1 MVFKRNTISLQR
13 NLNNTVMKKLLST
26 MFLIVLSCFYAFSA
40 EVTEDF
46 EKYNID
52 KTFNMNNTGGG
63 TATVKSNPYG
73 GGNVLYV
80 KNYNWNTVPA
90 FHFTLPE
97 GKTLGDCTSVSFSI
111 YIPSDNI
118 DTPTDKPNYKQRH
131 VYLNGTLVYKDK
143 EADGKDAYPMLGEMN
158 SWAGQTISISQLNL
172 DDEQKQLNEFTI
184 AMGINDQNI
193 HYYMDNVTVRYT
205 FNTAE
210 PELPAQGAFYT
221 GEYRNLFR
229 EAGYSQ
235 EQVDQRLK
243 DLWHTYFEGNLD
255 NERLYYE
262 VGDDMAYILDTGNDD
277 VRSEGMSYGMMLCVQ
292 LNKQEEFNKLWKWAK
307 TNMQHKSGDPR
318 EGCFAW
324 QLNRNGGIMDP
335 NTASDGEEY
344 FIMALMFASNRWGN
358 DGIYN
363 YEAEADYIIKNCFN
377 KPMEEHPYS
386 GITNLFDMTEKQITF
401 VPYADAAKYTDPS
414 YHLPAFYELWAM
426 WAKEHNEDFRA
437 FAAKSRKMFP
447 EFAHETTGLM
457 PDYANYDG
465 SPHEHHEHKDFRY
478 DAWRCIMNMAVD
490 FSWFRPEGVDY
501 TALVNRQHNFL
512 ATVNGGV
519 PNYYSVYTLDG
530 QQIYGKQDHSPGLV
544 ACNATGALASNQK
557 VAWEFIDDFMA
568 TAIPKGKFRYYDGL
582 LYYLN
587 FLHVSGN
594 FKIWKPK
601 TGTGIT
607 DVSATPRIRIDGGVI
622 RLGDNAG
629 GRYRI
634 VSLGGG
640 TVVMSG
646 DVPSSATIDIA
657 ALPRGIYAISI
668 EGETLKFIK

>member
-1 MVFKRNTISLQR
+1 MQR
-13 NLNNTVMKKLLST
+13 NLNNTAMKQLLST
-26 MFLIVLSCFYAFSA
+26 MFFIVLSCFYAFSA

-46 EKYNID
+46 EKYEIG
-52 KTFNMNNTGGG
+52 KTFEMNNPGSG
-63 TATVKSNPYG
+63 TATVEANPSG
-73 GGNVLYV
+73 GGKVLSLR
-80 KNYNWNTVPA
+80 NSDWNTVPV

-111 YIPSDNI
+111 YIPSNNSDGNA
-118 DTPTDKPNYKQRH
+118 NFKQRH
-131 VYLNGTLVYKDK
+131 VYLNGRLVYKDVDDK
-143 EADGKDAYPMLGEMN
+143 GEDAYPKLGEKD
-158 SWAGQTISISQLNL
+158 SWAGQTISILQFDLTDEERQL
-172 DDEQKQLNEFTI
+172 KKFTI
-184 AMGINDQNI
+184 AMGINDQKI

-210 PELPAQGAFYT
+210 PVLPTQGAFYT
-221 GEYRNLFR
+221 DQYRNLFS
-229 EAGYSQ
+229 EAGYT
-235 EQVDQRLK
+235 EAQVKQRLD
-243 DLWHTYFEGNLD
+243 DLWHTYFESNDD

-262 VGDDMAYILDTGNDD
+262 VGDDMAYIPDTGNND

-292 LNKQEEFNKLWKWAK
+292 LDKKKEFNKLWKWAK

-324 QLNRNGGIMDP
+324 QLNRDGSIKDH

-358 DGIYN
+358 GDGIYN

-401 VPYADAAKYTDPS
+401 VPYAQSALHTDPS

-426 WAKEHNEDFRA
+426 WAKEHNDDFRA
-437 FAAKSRKMFP
+437 FAAKSREMFP
-447 EFAHETTGLM
+447 KFAHGTTGLM

-465 SPHEHHEHKDFRY
+465 SPRQGDHQDFLY

-512 ATVNGGV
+512 ASKGGV
-519 PNYYSVYTLDG
+519 PNYPSIYTLDG
-530 QQIYGKQDHSPGLV
+530 QPKNGNTDHSPGLV

-568 TAIPKGKFRYYDGL
+568 TAIPTGKFRYYDGL

-622 RLGDNAG
+622 RLGGNAG

>member
-1 MVFKRNTISLQR
+1 
-13 NLNNTVMKKLLST
+13 MKQLLST
-26 MFLIVLSCFYAFSA
+26 MFFIVLSCFYAFSA
-40 EVTEDF
+40 EVTEGF
-46 EKYNID
+46 EAYKIG
-52 KTFNMNNTGGG
+52 KTFDMNNPGSG
-63 TATVKSNPYG
+63 TATVANNPSG
-73 GGNVLYV
+73 SGNVLYV
-80 KNYNWNTVPA
+80 KNSDWNTVPV

-111 YIPSDNI
+111 YIPSNNSDGNA
-118 DTPTDKPNYKQRH
+118 NWKQRH
-131 VYLNGTLVYKDK
+131 VYLNGELVYKDV
-143 EADGKDAYPMLGEMN
+143 EADGITDAYPNLGEKD

-172 DDEQKQLNEFTI
+172 DEKQKQLTEFYI
-184 AMGINDQNI
+184 AMGINDQKI
-193 HYYMDNVTVRYT
+193 HYYMDNVTVKYP
-205 FNTAE
+205 FNTAPPVFPTE
-210 PELPAQGAFYT
+210 GAFYT
-221 GEYRNLFR
+221 DYYPNLFH
-229 EAGYSQ
+229 EAGYT
-235 EQVDQRLK
+235 EAQVNQRLD
-243 DLWHTYFEGNLD
+243 DLWHTYFEGDMD
-255 NERLYYE
+255 NERLFYE
-262 VGDDMAYILDTGNDD
+262 VGDDMAYIPDVNNND

-292 LNKQEEFNKLWKWAK
+292 LNKQKEFNKLWKWAK
-307 TNMQHKSGDPR
+307 MNMQHKSGAR
-318 EGCFAW
+318 EGYFAW
-324 QLNRNGGIMDP
+324 RLNREGGIMDD

-358 DGIYN
+358 GEGIYN

-377 KPMEEHPYS
+377 KPMEEYPYS

-401 VPYADAAKYTDPS
+401 VPYAQSALHTDPS

-426 WAKEHNEDFRA
+426 WAKEHKEDFRA
-437 FAAKSRKMFP
+437 FAAKSREMFP
-447 EFAHETTGLM
+447 KFAHGTTGLM
-457 PDYANYDG
+457 PDYAEYDG
-465 SPHEHHEHKDFRY
+465 RPRADNGHQDFRF

-490 FSWFRPEGVDY
+490 FSWFQPKGVEY
-501 TALVNRQHNFL
+501 TALVNRQHNFF
-512 ATVNGGV
+512 ASKGGV
-519 PNYYSVYTLDG
+519 PNYHNVYTLDG
-530 QQIYGKQDHSPGLV
+530 QPIGSNTEHSPGLV

-568 TAIPKGKFRYYDGL
+568 TAIPTGKFRYYDGL

-622 RLGDNAG
+622 RLGGNAG

>member
-1 MVFKRNTISLQR
+1 MQR

-26 MFLIVLSCFYAFSA
+26 MFLIVSSCFYAFSA

-46 EKYNID
+46 ETYNID
-52 KTFNMNNTGGG
+52 DETFKMNNTGGG
-63 TATVKSNPYG
+63 TATVAKNPSG
-73 GGNVLYV
+73 SGKVLFLQ
-80 KNYNWNTVPA
+80 NSDWNTVPA

-97 GKTLGDCTSVSFSI
+97 GKTLGECTSVSFSI
-111 YIPSDNI
+111 YIPSTNSGAYV
-118 DTPTDKPNYKQRH
+118 NCKQRH
-131 VYLNGTLVYKDK
+131 VYLNGRLVYKDVNDK
-143 EADGKDAYPMLGEMN
+143 GEDVYPNLGELN

-172 DDEQKQLNEFTI
+172 TDDERQLKTFTI
-184 AMGINDQNI
+184 AMGINDQKI
-193 HYYMDNVTVRYT
+193 HYYMDNVTVKYP

-210 PELPAQGAFYT
+210 PVLPTEGAFYT
-221 GEYRNLFR
+221 DKYRNLFLD
-229 EAGYSQ
+229 AGYT
-235 EQVDQRLK
+235 EAQVDQRLV
-243 DLWHTYFEGNLD
+243 DLWHTYFEGDEN

-292 LNKQEEFNKLWKWAK
+292 LNKQTEFNKLWKWAK
-307 TNMQHKSGDPR
+307 IKMQHKSGDPR
-318 EGCFAW
+318 EGYFAW
-324 QLNRNGGIMDP
+324 QLNRDGSIRDH

-358 DGIYN
+358 GDGIYN

-401 VPYADAAKYTDPS
+401 VPYASAALFTDPS

-426 WAKEHNEDFRA
+426 WAKEHKQDFRD

-447 EFAHETTGLM
+447 EFAHKTTGLM
-457 PDYANYDG
+457 PDYAEYDG
-465 SPHEHHEHKDFRY
+465 RPRNENGHQDFRY

-490 FSWFRPEGVDY
+490 FSWFRPEGVKY
-501 TALVNRQHNFL
+501 TDLVNRQHNFF
-512 ATVNGGV
+512 ATVEGGV
-519 PNYYSVYTLDG
+519 PNYHSVYTLDG
-530 QQIYGKQDHSPGLV
+530 KPKDGNTDHSPGLV
-544 ACNATGALASNQK
+544 ACNATGALASNQM

-568 TAIPKGKFRYYDGL
+568 TAIPTGKFRYYDGL

-594 FKIWKPK
+594 FKIWKPQ

-622 RLGDNAG
+622 RLDGNVG

-634 VSLGGG
+634 VNLGGG

>member
-1 MVFKRNTISLQR
+1 
-13 NLNNTVMKKLLST
+13 

-46 EKYNID
+46 EAYKIG
-52 KTFNMNNTGGG
+52 KTFEMNNPGSG
-63 TATVKSNPYG
+63 TASVEANPSG
-73 GGNVLYV
+73 SGKVLFLQ
-80 KNYNWNTVPA
+80 NSNWNTVPK
-90 FHFTLPE
+90 FHFKLPK
-97 GKTLGDCTSVSFSI
+97 GKTLGDCTSISFSI
-111 YIPSDNI
+111 YIPSGNSGDYV
-118 DTPTDKPNYKQRH
+118 NYKQRH
-131 VYLNGTLVYKDK
+131 VYLGERLVYKDVK
-143 EADGKDAYPMLGEMN
+143 ADGTTDDFPKLGEMN
-158 SWAGQTISISQLNL
+158 SWAGQTISILQFDLTEKERQLT
-172 DDEQKQLNEFTI
+172 EFTI

-221 GEYRNLFR
+221 GKYRNLFH
-229 EAGYSQ
+229 EAGYT
-235 EQVDQRLK
+235 EAQVNQRLA
-243 DLWHTYFEGNLD
+243 DLWQTYFEGNEN

-262 VGDDMAYILDTGNDD
+262 YGDDMAYILDTGNDD

-292 LNKQEEFNKLWKWAK
+292 LDKQKEFNKLWKWAK
-307 TNMQHKSGDPR
+307 IKMQHKSGDPR
-318 EGCFAW
+318 EGYFAW
-324 QLNRNGGIMDP
+324 QLNRDGSIRDH

-358 DGIYN
+358 GEGIYN

-414 YHLPAFYELWAM
+414 YHLPAFYELWAR
-426 WAKEHNEDFRA
+426 WAKEHNDDFRA
-437 FAAKSRKMFP
+437 FAAESRKMFP
-447 EFAHETTGLM
+447 EFAHEKTGLM

-568 TAIPKGKFRYYDGL
+568 TAIPKGEFRYYDGL

-587 FLHVSGN
+587 FLHVSGK
-594 FKIWKPK
+594 FQIWKPK
-601 TGTGIT
+601 NGTGIT

-622 RLGDNAG
+622 RLGGNAG

>member
-1 MVFKRNTISLQR
+1 
-13 NLNNTVMKKLLST
+13 

-46 EKYNID
+46 EAYNIG
-52 KTFNMNNTGGG
+52 KTFEMNNAEGG
-63 TATVKSNPYG
+63 TAEVAANPSG
-73 GGNVLYV
+73 GGKVLFLQ
-80 KNYNWNTVPA
+80 NSAWNTVPA
-90 FHFTLPE
+90 FHFKLPE

-111 YIPSDNI
+111 YIPSTNSDYYA
-118 DTPTDKPNYKQRH
+118 NYKERH
-131 VYLNGTLVYKDK
+131 VYLNGRLVYEDVKDDVA
-143 EADGKDAYPMLGEMN
+143 ADHPKLGEKD
-158 SWAGQTISISQLNL
+158 SWAVQTISISQFDLT
-172 DDEQKQLNEFTI
+172 EAERQLTEFTI
-184 AMGINDQNI
+184 AMGINDQQI
-193 HYYMDNVTVRYT
+193 HYYMDNVTVRYP

-221 GEYRNLFR
+221 GKYRNLFL
-229 EAGYSQ
+229 EAGYTQ
-235 EQVDQRLK
+235 AQVDQRLA
-243 DLWHTYFEGNLD
+243 DLWHTYFEGDKD

-262 VGDDMAYILDTGNDD
+262 VGDDMAYILDVEYND

-307 TNMQHKSGDPR
+307 TYMQRKPGDER
-318 EGCFAW
+318 EGYFSW
-324 QLNRNGGIMDP
+324 QLNPDGTLKDVTGNP
-335 NTASDGEEY
+335 ASDGEEY

-358 DGIYN
+358 GDEIYN

-377 KPMEEHPYS
+377 KPMEEYPYS

-401 VPYADAAKYTDPS
+401 VPYADAALHTDPS

-426 WAKEHNEDFRA
+426 WAKEHNQDFRD
-437 FAAKSRKMFP
+437 FAAKSREMFP
-447 EFAHETTGLM
+447 RFANEKTGLM
-457 PDYANYDG
+457 PDYAYYDG
-465 SPHEHHEHKDFRY
+465 WPHEHYEHKDFRY

-530 QQIYGKQDHSPGLV
+530 QQIYGKTDHSPGLV
-544 ACNATGALASNQK
+544 ACNATGALASNQM

-568 TAIPKGKFRYYDGL
+568 TAIPTGKYRYYDGL

-594 FKIWKPK
+594 FRIWKPQ

-622 RLGDNAG
+622 RLGGNAG

-634 VSLGGG
+634 VNLGGG

>member
-1 MVFKRNTISLQR
+1 
-13 NLNNTVMKKLLST
+13 MKQLLST

-46 EKYNID
+46 EAYKIG
-52 KTFNMNNTGGG
+52 KTFEMNNPGSG
-63 TATVKSNPYG
+63 TATVEANPSG
-73 GGNVLYV
+73 GGKVLFLQ
-80 KNYNWNTVPA
+80 NSDWNTVPA
-90 FHFTLPE
+90 FHFKLPE
-97 GKTLGDCTSVSFSI
+97 GKKLGDCTSVSFSI
-111 YIPSDNI
+111 YIPSNNSDGDANW
-118 DTPTDKPNYKQRH
+118 KQRH
-131 VYLNGTLVYKDK
+131 VYLNGRLVYKDVK
-143 EADGKDAYPMLGEMN
+143 ADGTDYYPNLGEKD
-158 SWAGQTISISQLNL
+158 SWAGQTISISQFDLTKE
-172 DDEQKQLNEFTI
+172 EQQLTEFTI
-184 AMGINDQNI
+184 AMGINDQKI
-193 HYYMDNVTVRYT
+193 RYYMDNVTVRYP

-210 PELPAQGAFYT
+210 PELPARGAFYT
-221 GEYRNLFR
+221 GKYRNLFH
-229 EAGYSQ
+229 EAGYT
-235 EQVDQRLK
+235 EAQVNQRLE
-243 DLWHTYFEGNLD
+243 DLWDTYFEGDLD

-262 VGDDMAYILDTGNDD
+262 VGNDMAYILDVNNSD

-292 LNKQEEFNKLWKWAK
+292 LDKQEQFNKLWKWAK
-307 TNMQHKSGDPR
+307 TYMQHKSGER
-318 EGCFAW
+318 EGYFAW
-324 QLNRNGGIMDP
+324 QLNRDGTIKDAWGNP
-335 NTASDGEEY
+335 ASDGEEY

-358 DGIYN
+358 EGIYN
-363 YEAEADYIIKNCFN
+363 YEAEANYIIKNCFN
-377 KPMEEHPYS
+377 KPMEEYPS
-386 GITNLFDMTEKQITF
+386 SSCTNLFDMTEKQITF
-401 VPYADAAKYTDPS
+401 VPFASAAKFTDPS

-426 WAKEHNEDFRA
+426 WAKEHNDDFRA
-437 FAAKSRKMFP
+437 FAAKSREMFP
-447 EFAHETTGLM
+447 KFAHGTTGLM

-465 SPHEHHEHKDFRY
+465 TPHKGDGDHSDFLY

-501 TALVNRQHNFL
+501 TDLVNRQHNFF
-512 ATVNGGV
+512 ATVEEGGV
-519 PNYYSVYTLDG
+519 PNYHSVYTLDG
-530 QQIYGKQDHSPGLV
+530 QPKNGNTDHSPGLV

-568 TAIPKGKFRYYDGL
+568 TAIPTGRYRYYDGL

-594 FKIWKPK
+594 FKIWKPN

-622 RLGDNAG
+622 RLGGNAG

>member
-1 MVFKRNTISLQR
+1 
-13 NLNNTVMKKLLST
+13 MKQLLST
-26 MFLIVLSCFYAFSA
+26 MFFIVLSCFYAFSA
-40 EVTEDF
+40 EVTEGF
-46 EKYNID
+46 EKYEIG
-52 KTFNMNNTGGG
+52 KTFEMNNAGGG
-63 TATVKSNPYG
+63 TATVEVNPSG
-73 GGNVLYV
+73 SGKVLFL
-80 KNYNWNTVPA
+80 KNSEWNTVPE

-97 GKTLGDCTSVSFSI
+97 GKKLGDCTSVSFSI
-111 YIPSDNI
+111 YIPSDNS
-118 DTPTDKPNYKQRH
+118 DRDANWKQKH
-131 VYLNGTLVYKDK
+131 VYLNGRLVYKDVK
-143 EADGKDAYPMLGEMN
+143 ADGTDDFPKLGEKD
-158 SWAGQTISISQLNL
+158 SWAGQTISISQFDLT
-172 DDEQKQLNEFTI
+172 DEERQLTEFDI
-184 AMGINDQNI
+184 AMGINDLTL
-193 HYYMDNVTVRYT
+193 HYYMDNVTVRYP

-210 PELPAQGAFYT
+210 PELPARGAFYT
-221 GEYRNLFR
+221 GKYRNLFL
-229 EAGYSQ
+229 EAGYT
-235 EQVDQRLK
+235 EAQVNQRLE
-243 DLWHTYFEGNLD
+243 DLWHTYFEGDLD

-262 VGDDMAYILDTGNDD
+262 VRDDMAYILDVQYND

-307 TNMQHKSGDPR
+307 TYMQHKPGDER
-318 EGCFAW
+318 EGYFAW
-324 QLNRNGGIMDP
+324 KLNSNGSIIDG

-358 DGIYN
+358 GEGIYN
-363 YEAEADYIIKNCFN
+363 YKEEADYIIKNCFN
-377 KPMEEHPYS
+377 KPMKEVNPGSSY
-386 GITNLFDMTEKQITF
+386 TNLFDMTAKQITF
-401 VPYADAAKYTDPS
+401 VPYASAAAFTDPS

-426 WAKEHNEDFRA
+426 WAKEHNQDFRD
-437 FAAKSRKMFP
+437 FAAKSREMFP
-447 EFAHETTGLM
+447 KFAHGTTGLM

-465 SPHEHHEHKDFRY
+465 SPHTGDGDHSGFLY

-512 ATVNGGV
+512 ATVNKGV
-519 PNYYSVYTLDG
+519 PNYYSVYELDG
-530 QQIYGKQDHSPGLV
+530 REKNGNKDHSPGLV
-544 ACNATGALASNQK
+544 ACNATGALASNQM

-568 TAIPKGKFRYYDGL
+568 TAIPTGKFRYYDGL

-622 RLGDNAG
+622 RLGGNAG

>member
-1 MVFKRNTISLQR
+1 
-13 NLNNTVMKKLLST
+13 

-46 EKYNID
+46 EAYNIG
-52 KTFNMNNTGGG
+52 KTFEMNNAGGG
-63 TATVKSNPYG
+63 TATVAANPSG
-73 GGNVLYV
+73 GGKVLFLQ
-80 KNYNWNTVPA
+80 NSNWNTVPE

-111 YIPSDNI
+111 YIPSDNS
-118 DTPTDKPNYKQRH
+118 DYYANCKQKH
-131 VYLNGTLVYKDK
+131 VYLNGRRVYKDVDDK
-143 EADGKDAYPMLGEMN
+143 GEDAYPTLGEKN
-158 SWAGQTISISQLNL
+158 SWAGQTISISQFDLT
-172 DDEQKQLNEFTI
+172 DEERQLTEFTI
-184 AMGINDQNI
+184 AMGINDQKI
-193 HYYMDNVTVRYT
+193 HYYMDNVTVRYP
-205 FNTAE
+205 FNTA
-210 PELPAQGAFYT
+210 PPVLPTQGAFYT
-221 GEYRNLFR
+221 DQYRNLFLD
-229 EAGYSQ
+229 AGYTK
-235 EQVDQRLK
+235 EQVDQRLA
-243 DLWHTYFEGNLD
+243 DLWHTYFEGD
-255 NERLYYE
+255 KSNERLFYE
-262 VGDDMAYILDTGNDD
+262 VGDDMAYIPDVEHND

-292 LNKQEEFNKLWKWAK
+292 LNKQKEFNKLWKWAK
-307 TNMQHKSGDPR
+307 TYMQHKPGDER
-318 EGCFAW
+318 EGYFAW
-324 QLNRNGGIMDP
+324 QLNRDGSIKDH

-344 FIMALMFASNRWGN
+344 FIMALMFASNRWG
-358 DGIYN
+358 DGEGIYN
-363 YEAEADYIIKNCFN
+363 YKAEADYIIKNCFN
-377 KPMEEHPYS
+377 KPMKANSPY
-386 GITNLFDMTEKQITF
+386 TNLFNMTEKQITF
-401 VPYADAAKYTDPS
+401 VPFADAAKFTDPS

-426 WAKEHNEDFRA
+426 WGAKEHKQDFLD
-437 FAAKSRKMFP
+437 FAAKSREMFP
-447 EFAHETTGLM
+447 RFANEKTGFM

-465 SPHEHHEHKDFRY
+465 SPYTGHGDHSGFLY

-512 ATVNGGV
+512 ATVNKGV
-519 PNYYSVYTLDG
+519 PNYYSVYELDG
-530 QQIYGKQDHSPGLV
+530 REKNGNKDHSPGLV
-544 ACNATGALASNQK
+544 ACNATGALASNQM

-568 TAIPKGKFRYYDGL
+568 TAIPTGRYRYYDGL

-622 RLGDNAG
+622 RLGGNAG

>member
-1 MVFKRNTISLQR
+1 
-13 NLNNTVMKKLLST
+13 
-26 MFLIVLSCFYAFSA
+26 MFFIVLSCFYAFSA

-46 EKYNID
+46 EKYEIG
-52 KTFNMNNTGGG
+52 KTFEMNNPGSG
-63 TATVKSNPYG
+63 TATVEANPSG
-73 GGNVLYV
+73 GGKVLSLR
-80 KNYNWNTVPA
+80 NSDWNTVPA
-90 FHFTLPE
+90 FHFKLPE

-111 YIPSDNI
+111 YIPSDNG
-118 DTPTDKPNYKQRH
+118 DYYANYKERH
-131 VYLNGTLVYKDK
+131 VYLNGRLVYEDVKDDSA
-143 EADGKDAYPMLGEMN
+143 ADHPKLGEKD
-158 SWAGQTISISQLNL
+158 SWAGQTISISKFDLTPEERQLT
-172 DDEQKQLNEFTI
+172 EFTI
-184 AMGINDQNI
+184 AMGINDQKI

-210 PELPAQGAFYT
+210 PVLPTQGAFYT
-221 GEYRNLFR
+221 DQYRNLFL
-229 EAGYSQ
+229 EAGYTQ
-235 EQVDQRLK
+235 EQVDQRLD
-243 DLWHTYFEGNLD
+243 DLWHTYFESNDD

-262 VGDDMAYILDTGNDD
+262 VPGDMAYIPDVNNND

-292 LNKQEEFNKLWKWAK
+292 LDKQEEFNKLWKWAK
-307 TNMQHKSGDPR
+307 TNMQHKSGAR
-318 EGCFAW
+318 EGYFAW
-324 QLNRNGGIMDP
+324 KLNRNGGIMDD

-358 DGIYN
+358 GDGIYN
-363 YEAEADYIIKNCFN
+363 YEAEANYIIKNCFN
-377 KPMEEHPYS
+377 KPMEEYPYS

-401 VPYADAAKYTDPS
+401 VPYASAATFTDPS

-426 WAKEHNEDFRA
+426 WAKEHNQDFRD
-437 FAAKSRKMFP
+437 FAAKSREMFP
-447 EFAHETTGLM
+447 KFANETTGLM
-457 PDYANYDG
+457 PDYAEYNGRPIGDNNNG
-465 SPHEHHEHKDFRY
+465 DNNNNEHKDFRF

-490 FSWFRPEGVDY
+490 FSWFRPEGVVDY
-501 TALVNRQHNFL
+501 TALVNRQHNFF
-512 ATVNGGV
+512 ASKGGV
-519 PNYYSVYTLDG
+519 PNYHNVYTLDG
-530 QQIYGKQDHSPGLV
+530 QPIGSNTEHSPGLV

-568 TAIPKGKFRYYDGL
+568 TAIPTGMYRYYDGL

-594 FKIWKPK
+594 FKIWKPN

-622 RLGDNAG
+622 RLGGNAG

-668 EGETLKFIK
+668 EWETLKFIK

>member
-1 MVFKRNTISLQR
+1 
-13 NLNNTVMKKLLST
+13 MKQLLST
-26 MFLIVLSCFYAFSA
+26 MFFIVLSCFYAFSA
-40 EVTEDF
+40 EVTEGF
-46 EKYNID
+46 ETYETG
-52 KTFNMNNTGGG
+52 KTFEMNNAGGG
-63 TATVKSNPYG
+63 TATVKPNPYG

-80 KNYNWNTVPA
+80 ENYDWNTVPK
-90 FHFTLPE
+90 FHFKLPE

-111 YIPSDNI
+111 YIPSDNS
-118 DTPTDKPNYKQRH
+118 DYYANYKERH
-131 VYLNGTLVYKDK
+131 VYLNGRLVYEDVKDDSA
-143 EADGKDAYPMLGEMN
+143 ADHPKLGEKD
-158 SWAGQTISISQLNL
+158 SWAVQTISISKFDLT
-172 DDEQKQLNEFTI
+172 DDERKLTKFTI
-184 AMGINDQNI
+184 AMGINDQQI
-193 HYYMDNVTVRYT
+193 HYYMDNVTVKYP
-205 FNTAE
+205 FNTAQ
-210 PELPAQGAFYT
+210 PVLPTQGAFYT
-221 GEYRNLFR
+221 DQYRNLFS
-229 EAGYSQ
+229 EAGYT
-235 EQVDQRLK
+235 EAQVKQRLD
-243 DLWHTYFEGNLD
+243 DLWHTYFESNDD

-262 VGDDMAYILDTGNDD
+262 VGDDMAYIPDTGNND

-292 LNKQEEFNKLWKWAK
+292 LDKKKEFNKLWKWAK

-324 QLNRNGGIMDP
+324 QLNRDGSIKDH

-358 DGIYN
+358 GDGIYN

-401 VPYADAAKYTDPS
+401 VPYAQSALHTDPS

-426 WAKEHNEDFRA
+426 WAKEHNDDFRA
-437 FAAKSRKMFP
+437 FAAKSREMFP
-447 EFAHETTGLM
+447 KFAHGTTGLM

-465 SPHEHHEHKDFRY
+465 SPRQGDHQDFLY

-512 ATVNGGV
+512 ASKGGV
-519 PNYYSVYTLDG
+519 PNYPSIYTLDG
-530 QQIYGKQDHSPGLV
+530 QPKNGNTDHSPGLV
-544 ACNATGALASNQK
+544 ACNATGALASNQM

-568 TAIPKGKFRYYDGL
+568 TAIPTGKFRYYDGL

-622 RLGDNAG
+622 RLGGNAG

>member
-1 MVFKRNTISLQR
+1 
-13 NLNNTVMKKLLST
+13 MKKLLST

-40 EVTEDF
+40 EVTEGF
-46 EKYNID
+46 ETYNIG
-52 KTFNMNNTGGG
+52 KTFEMNNAGGG

-80 KNYNWNTVPA
+80 ENSNWNTVPV
-90 FHFTLPE
+90 FRFTLPE
-97 GKTLGDCTSVSFSI
+97 GKKLGDCTSVSFSI
-111 YIPSDNI
+111 YIPSDNS
-118 DTPTDKPNYKQRH
+118 DYYANYKERH
-131 VYLNGTLVYKDK
+131 VYLNGRLVYEDVKDDSA
-143 EADGKDAYPMLGEMN
+143 ADHPKLGEKD
-158 SWAGQTISISQLNL
+158 SWAGQTISISQFDLT
-172 DDEQKQLNEFTI
+172 DDERQLTKFTI
-184 AMGINDQNI
+184 AMGINDQKI
-193 HYYMDNVTVRYT
+193 HYYMDNVTVRYP

-210 PELPAQGAFYT
+210 PVLPTQGAFYT
-221 GEYRNLFR
+221 DQYRNLFL
-229 EAGYSQ
+229 EAGYT
-235 EQVDQRLK
+235 EAQVNQRLE
-243 DLWHTYFEGNLD
+243 DLWHTYFEGDKD

-262 VGDDMAYILDTGNDD
+262 VDDDMAYILDVNNND

-307 TNMQHKSGDPR
+307 TYMQRKPGDER
-318 EGCFAW
+318 EGYFSW
-324 QLNRNGGIMDP
+324 QLNPDGTLKDVTGNP
-335 NTASDGEEY
+335 ASDGEEY

-358 DGIYN
+358 GDGIYN

-377 KPMEEHPYS
+377 KPMEEYPYS

-401 VPYADAAKYTDPS
+401 VPYADAAKFTDPS
-414 YHLPAFYELWAM
+414 YHLPAFYELWGR
-426 WAKEHNEDFRA
+426 WAKEHKQDFLD
-437 FAAKSRKMFP
+437 FAAKSREMFP
-447 EFAHETTGLM
+447 KFANEKTGLM
-457 PDYANYDG
+457 PDYAYYDG
-465 SPHEHHEHKDFRY
+465 RPHEHYEHKDFRY

-530 QQIYGKQDHSPGLV
+530 QQIYGKTDHSPGLV

-568 TAIPKGKFRYYDGL
+568 TAIPTGKYRYYDGL

-594 FKIWKPK
+594 FRIWKPK

-622 RLGDNAG
+622 RLGGNAG

>member
-1 MVFKRNTISLQR
+1 MVFNGILLSLQR
-13 NLNNTVMKKLLST
+13 NLNNTAMKQLLST
-26 MFLIVLSCFYAFSA
+26 MFFIVLSCFYAFSA
-40 EVTEDF
+40 EVTEGF
-46 EKYNID
+46 ETYEIGE
-52 KTFNMNNTGGG
+52 TLEMNNAGGG
-63 TATVKSNPYG
+63 TATVANNPSG
-73 GGNVLYV
+73 SGKVLFLQ
-80 KNYNWNTVPA
+80 NSDWNTVPV
-90 FHFTLPE
+90 FHFTLPK

-111 YIPSDNI
+111 YIPSNNSDGNA
-118 DTPTDKPNYKQRH
+118 NYKQRH
-131 VYLNGTLVYKDK
+131 VYLNGRQVYKDVK
-143 EADGKDAYPMLGEMN
+143 ADGTDDYPKLGEKD
-158 SWAGQTISISQLNL
+158 SWAGQTISISQFDLT
-172 DDEQKQLNEFTI
+172 DEERQLTEFTI
-184 AMGINDQNI
+184 AMGINDQKI
-193 HYYMDNVTVRYT
+193 HYYMDNVTVRYP
-205 FNTAE
+205 FNTA
-210 PELPAQGAFYT
+210 PPVLPTQGAFYT
-221 GEYRNLFR
+221 DYYPNLFLK
-229 EAGYSQ
+229 AGYTPA
-235 EQVDQRLK
+235 QVNQRLE
-243 DLWHTYFEGNLD
+243 DLWHTYFEGDEN

-262 VGDDMAYILDTGNDD
+262 VPGDMAYIFDTGNDD

-292 LNKQEEFNKLWKWAK
+292 LDKQEQFNKLWKWAK
-307 TNMQHKSGDPR
+307 TYMQHKQRGDER
-318 EGCFAW
+318 EGYFAW
-324 QLNRNGGIMDP
+324 QLNRDGSIKDG

-358 DGIYN
+358 GEEIYN

-377 KPMEEHPYS
+377 KPMKAHSDY
-386 GITNLFDMTEKQITF
+386 TNLFDMTEKQITF
-401 VPYADAAKYTDPS
+401 VPYNQSALHTDPS

-426 WAKEHNEDFRA
+426 WAKEHNQDFRD
-437 FAAKSRKMFP
+437 FAAKSREMFP
-447 EFAHETTGLM
+447 RFANEKTGLM
-457 PDYANYDG
+457 PDYAYYDG
-465 SPHEHHEHKDFRY
+465 RPHDHYEHKDFRY

-530 QQIYGKQDHSPGLV
+530 QQIYGKTDHSPGLV
-544 ACNATGALASNQK
+544 ACNATGALASNQM

-568 TAIPKGKFRYYDGL
+568 TAIPTGKYRYYDGL

-622 RLGDNAG
+622 RLGGNAG

>member
-1 MVFKRNTISLQR
+1 
-13 NLNNTVMKKLLST
+13 MKQLLST

-46 EKYNID
+46 EAYEEDETLK
-52 KTFNMNNTGGG
+52 MNNPEGG
-63 TATVKSNPYG
+63 TATVAKNPSG
-73 GGNVLYV
+73 SGKVLFLQ
-80 KNYNWNTVPA
+80 NSDWNTVPE

-97 GKTLGDCTSVSFSI
+97 GKKLGDCTSVSFSI

-118 DTPTDKPNYKQRH
+118 DTPTDRANYKQMH
-131 VYLNGTLVYKDK
+131 VYLNGKLVYKDLK
-143 EADGKDAYPMLGEMN
+143 ADGTDDYPYLGELN
-158 SWAGQTISISQLNL
+158 SWAGQTISISQFNL
-172 DDEQKQLNEFTI
+172 TDEERQLTEFTI
-184 AMGINDQNI
+184 AMGINGQTI
-193 HYYMDNVTVRYT
+193 HYYMDNVTVRYP
-205 FNTAE
+205 FNTA
-210 PELPAQGAFYT
+210 PPVLPTQGAFYT
-221 GEYRNLFR
+221 GKYRNLFL
-229 EAGYSQ
+229 EAGYT
-235 EQVDQRLK
+235 EAQVNQRLA
-243 DLWHTYFEGNLD
+243 DLWHTYFEGNES

-262 VGDDMAYILDTGNDD
+262 VPGDMAYIFDTGNDD

-292 LNKQEEFNKLWKWAK
+292 LNKQEQFNKLWKWAK
-307 TNMQHKSGDPR
+307 TYMQHKQRGDDR
-318 EGCFAW
+318 EGYFAW
-324 QLNRNGGIMDP
+324 QLNRDGSIKDYNP
-335 NTASDGEEY
+335 ASDGEEY

-358 DGIYN
+358 GDGIYD

-377 KPMEEHPYS
+377 KPMPMEGGY
-386 GITNLFDMTEKQITF
+386 TNLFDMTEKQITF
-401 VPYADAAKYTDPS
+401 QPFAGSATFTDPS
-414 YHLPAFYELWAM
+414 YHLPAFYELWGR
-426 WAKEHNEDFRA
+426 WAKEHKQDFLD
-437 FAAKSRKMFP
+437 FAAKSREMFP
-447 EFAHETTGLM
+447 KFANEKTGFM
-457 PDYANYDG
+457 PDYAEYNG
-465 SPHEHHEHKDFRY
+465 SPRKNSGHEDFLY

-501 TALVNRQHNFL
+501 TDLVNRQHNFL
-512 ATVNGGV
+512 AKVNGGV
-519 PNYYSVYTLDG
+519 PNYPSVYTLDG
-530 QQIYGKQDHSPGLV
+530 KPKDGNKDHSPGLV
-544 ACNATGALASNQK
+544 ACNATGALASNQM

-568 TAIPKGKFRYYDGL
+568 TAIPTGKYRYYDGL

-594 FKIWKPK
+594 FKIWKPQN
-601 TGTGIT
+601 GTGIT

-622 RLGDNAG
+622 RLGGNAG

>member
-1 MVFKRNTISLQR
+1 
-13 NLNNTVMKKLLST
+13 MKKLLST
-26 MFLIVLSCFYAFSA
+26 MFLIVSSCFYAFSA

-46 EKYNID
+46 ETSYNIGE
-52 KTFNMNNTGGG
+52 TLEMNNPKGG
-63 TATVKSNPYG
+63 TATVVANPSG
-73 GGNVLYV
+73 GGKVLFLQ
-80 KNYNWNTVPA
+80 NSDWNTVPA
-90 FHFTLPE
+90 FRFTLPE
-97 GKTLGDCTSVSFSI
+97 GKTLGDCSSVSFSI
-111 YIPSDNI
+111 YIPSDNS
-118 DTPTDKPNYKQRH
+118 DYYANCKQRH

-143 EADGKDAYPMLGEMN
+143 EADGKDAYPNLGEKD
-158 SWAGQTISISQLNL
+158 SWAGQTISISQFNL
-172 DDEQKQLNEFTI
+172 DDKQKQLTEFTI
-184 AMGINDQNI
+184 AMGINDQKI
-193 HYYMDNVTVRYT
+193 RYYMDNVTVKYP

-210 PELPAQGAFYT
+210 PVLPTQGAFYT
-221 GEYRNLFR
+221 DQYRNLFLD
-229 EAGYSQ
+229 AGYTQ
-235 EQVDQRLK
+235 AQVDQRLA
-243 DLWHTYFEGNLD
+243 DLWHTYFESNDD

-262 VGDDMAYILDTGNDD
+262 VGDDMAYILDTGNTD

-292 LNKQEEFNKLWKWAK
+292 LDKREEFNKLWKWAK
-307 TNMQHKSGDPR
+307 TNMQHKPGDAR
-318 EGCFAW
+318 EGYFAW
-324 QLNRNGGIMDP
+324 QLNPDGSIKDH

-358 DGIYN
+358 GDGIYN
-363 YEAEADYIIKNCFN
+363 YEAEADYIIKSCFN
-377 KPMEEHPYS
+377 KPMEEYPYS

-401 VPYADAAKYTDPS
+401 VPYASAAKFTDPS
-414 YHLPAFYELWAM
+414 YHLPAFYELWAL
-426 WAKEHNEDFRA
+426 WAKEHNDDFRA
-437 FAAKSRKMFP
+437 FAAKSREMFP
-447 EFAHETTGLM
+447 KFAHETTGLM

-465 SPHEHHEHKDFRY
+465 SPHMGDGNHSDFLY

-490 FSWFRPEGVDY
+490 FSWFRPEGVKY
-501 TALVNRQHNFL
+501 TDLVNRQHNFF
-512 ATVNGGV
+512 ATVEGGV
-519 PNYYSVYTLDG
+519 PNYHSVYTLDG
-530 QQIYGKQDHSPGLV
+530 KPKDGNTDHSPGLV

-568 TAIPKGKFRYYDGL
+568 TAIPTGKYRYYDGL

-594 FKIWKPK
+594 FKIWKPQ

-622 RLGDNAG
+622 RLDGNVG

-634 VSLGGG
+634 VNLGGG

>member
-1 MVFKRNTISLQR
+1 
-13 NLNNTVMKKLLST
+13 
-26 MFLIVLSCFYAFSA
+26 MFLIVSSCFYAFSA

-46 EKYNID
+46 EAYNIGD
-52 KTFNMNNTGGG
+52 PLEMNNAGGG
-63 TATVKSNPYG
+63 TATVAENPSG
-73 GGNVLYV
+73 SGKVLFLR
-80 KNYNWNTVPA
+80 NSNWNTVPA

-97 GKTLGDCTSVSFSI
+97 GKTLDDCTSVSFSI
-111 YIPSDNI
+111 YIPSNNSDGDANW
-118 DTPTDKPNYKQRH
+118 KQRH
-131 VYLNGTLVYKDK
+131 VYLNGRLVYKDVK
-143 EADGKDAYPMLGEMN
+143 ADGTADYPNLGEKD
-158 SWAGQTISISQLNL
+158 SWAGQTISISQFDLT
-172 DDEQKQLNEFTI
+172 DDERQLTEFYI
-184 AMGINDQNI
+184 AMGINDQKI
-193 HYYMDNVTVRYT
+193 HYYMDNVTVKYP
-205 FNTAE
+205 FNTA
-210 PELPAQGAFYT
+210 PPVLPAQGAFDT
-221 GEYRNLFR
+221 GIYRNLFL
-229 EAGYSQ
+229 EAGYTQ
-235 EQVDQRLK
+235 AQVDQRLA
-243 DLWHTYFEGNLD
+243 DLWHTYFEGDVD

-262 VGDDMAYILDTGNDD
+262 VGDDMAYILDVHNKD

-292 LNKQEEFNKLWKWAK
+292 LNKREQFNKLWKWAK
-307 TNMQHKSGDPR
+307 TNMQHKPGDER
-318 EGCFAW
+318 EGYFAW
-324 QLNRNGGIMDP
+324 QLNRDGSIKDG

-358 DGIYN
+358 GDGIYN

-377 KPMEEHPYS
+377 KPMTAVNPYS
-386 GITNLFDMTEKQITF
+386 SYTNLFDMTEKQITF
-401 VPYADAAKYTDPS
+401 VPFASAAKFTDPS

-437 FAAKSRKMFP
+437 FAAKSREMFP
-447 EFAHETTGLM
+447 KFANKTTGLM
-457 PDYANYDG
+457 PDYAKYDG
-465 SPHEHHEHKDFRY
+465 SPHTGDGDHSDFRY

-490 FSWFRPEGVDY
+490 FSWFQPEGVDY

-512 ATVNGGV
+512 ATVEDGV
-519 PNYYSVYTLDG
+519 PNYHSEYRLDG
-530 QQIYGKQDHSPGLV
+530 QPRGNTDHSPGLV
-544 ACNATGALASNQK
+544 ACNATGALASNQM

-568 TAIPKGKFRYYDGL
+568 TAIPKGEFRYYDGL

-594 FKIWKPK
+594 FKIWKPQ

-622 RLGDNAG
+622 RLGGNAG

>member
-1 MVFKRNTISLQR
+1 
-13 NLNNTVMKKLLST
+13 MKKLLST

-40 EVTEDF
+40 EVTEGF
-46 EKYNID
+46 EAYEIGE
-52 KTFNMNNTGGG
+52 TLEMNNPEGG
-63 TATVKSNPYG
+63 TATVAENPSG
-73 GGNVLYV
+73 SGKVLFLQ
-80 KNYNWNTVPA
+80 NSNWNTVPV

-111 YIPSDNI
+111 YIPSNNSDRDANW
-118 DTPTDKPNYKQRH
+118 KQRH
-131 VYLNGTLVYKDK
+131 VYLNGRLVYKDVK
-143 EADGKDAYPMLGEMN
+143 ADGTDYYPNLGEKD
-158 SWAGQTISISQLNL
+158 SWAGQTISISQFDLTN
-172 DDEQKQLNEFTI
+172 DERQLKTFTI
-184 AMGINDQNI
+184 AMGINDQKI
-193 HYYMDNVTVRYT
+193 HYYMDNVTVKYP
-205 FNTAE
+205 FNTAK
-210 PELPAQGAFYT
+210 PVLPTEGAFYT
-221 GEYRNLFR
+221 GKYRNLFQ

-235 EQVDQRLK
+235 EQVDQRLA
-243 DLWHTYFEGNLD
+243 DLWHTYFEGDED

-262 VGDDMAYILDTGNDD
+262 VPDGMAYILDVHNKD

-292 LNKQEEFNKLWKWAK
+292 LDKQEQFNKLWKWAK
-307 TNMQHKSGDPR
+307 TNMQHKPGDER
-318 EGCFAW
+318 EGYFAW
-324 QLNRNGGIMDP
+324 QLNRDGSIKDH

-358 DGIYN
+358 GEGIYN

-377 KPMEEHPYS
+377 KPMTAVNPYS
-386 GITNLFDMTEKQITF
+386 SYTNLFDMTEKQITF
-401 VPYADAAKYTDPS
+401 VPFASAAKFTDPS
-414 YHLPAFYELWAM
+414 YHLPAFYELWAR
-426 WAKEHNEDFRA
+426 WAKEHNDDFRA
-437 FAAKSRKMFP
+437 FAAKSREMFP
-447 EFAHETTGLM
+447 KFANKTTGLM
-457 PDYANYDG
+457 PDYAKYDG
-465 SPHEHHEHKDFRY
+465 SPHTGDGDHSDFRY

-519 PNYYSVYTLDG
+519 PNYHSEYRLDG
-530 QQIYGKQDHSPGLV
+530 QPRGNTDHSPGLV
-544 ACNATGALASNQK
+544 ACNATGALASDQM

-568 TAIPKGKFRYYDGL
+568 TAIPTGQFRYYDGL

-622 RLGDNAG
+622 RLGGNAG

>member
-1 MVFKRNTISLQR
+1 MQR

-40 EVTEDF
+40 EVTEGF
-46 EKYNID
+46 EAYEIGE
-52 KTFNMNNTGGG
+52 TLEMNNPEGG
-63 TATVKSNPYG
+63 TATVAENPSG
-73 GGNVLYV
+73 SGKVLFLQ
-80 KNYNWNTVPA
+80 NSNWNTVPV

-111 YIPSDNI
+111 YIPSNNSDRDANW
-118 DTPTDKPNYKQRH
+118 KQRH
-131 VYLNGTLVYKDK
+131 VYLNGRLVYKDVK
-143 EADGKDAYPMLGEMN
+143 ADGTDYYPNLGEKD
-158 SWAGQTISISQLNL
+158 SWAGQTISISQFDLTN
-172 DDEQKQLNEFTI
+172 DERQLKTFTI
-184 AMGINDQNI
+184 AMGINDQKI
-193 HYYMDNVTVRYT
+193 HYYMDNVTVKYP
-205 FNTAE
+205 FNTAK
-210 PELPAQGAFYT
+210 PVLPTEGAFYT
-221 GEYRNLFR
+221 GKYRNLFQ

-235 EQVDQRLK
+235 EQVDQRLA
-243 DLWHTYFEGNLD
+243 DLWHTYFEGDED

-262 VGDDMAYILDTGNDD
+262 VPDGMAYILDVHNKD

-292 LNKQEEFNKLWKWAK
+292 LDKQEQFNKLWKWAK
-307 TNMQHKSGDPR
+307 TNMQHKPGDER
-318 EGCFAW
+318 EGYFAW
-324 QLNRNGGIMDP
+324 QLNRDGSIKDH

-358 DGIYN
+358 GEGIYN

-377 KPMEEHPYS
+377 KPMTAVNPYS
-386 GITNLFDMTEKQITF
+386 SYTNLFDMTEKQITF
-401 VPYADAAKYTDPS
+401 VPFASAAKFTDPS
-414 YHLPAFYELWAM
+414 YHLPAFYELWAR
-426 WAKEHNEDFRA
+426 WAKEHNDDFRA
-437 FAAKSRKMFP
+437 FAAKSREMFP
-447 EFAHETTGLM
+447 KFANKTTGLM
-457 PDYANYDG
+457 PDYAKYDG
-465 SPHEHHEHKDFRY
+465 SPHTGDGDHSDFRY

-519 PNYYSVYTLDG
+519 PNYHSEYRLDG
-530 QQIYGKQDHSPGLV
+530 QPRGNTDHSPGLV
-544 ACNATGALASNQK
+544 ACNATGALASDQM

-568 TAIPKGKFRYYDGL
+568 TAIPTGQFRYYDGL

-622 RLGDNAG
+622 RLGGNAG

>member
-1 MVFKRNTISLQR
+1 
-13 NLNNTVMKKLLST
+13 MKQLLST

-40 EVTEDF
+40 EVTEGF
-46 EKYNID
+46 EAYNIG
-52 KTFNMNNTGGG
+52 KTFEMNNAGGG
-63 TATVKSNPYG
+63 TATVANNPSG
-73 GGNVLYV
+73 SGKVLFLQ
-80 KNYNWNTVPA
+80 NSNWNTVPV

-97 GKTLGDCTSVSFSI
+97 GKTLGECTSVSFSI
-111 YIPSDNI
+111 YIPSNNSDGNA
-118 DTPTDKPNYKQRH
+118 NWKQRH
-131 VYLNGTLVYKDK
+131 VYLNGELVYKDV
-143 EADGKDAYPMLGEMN
+143 EADGITDAYPNLGEKD

-172 DDEQKQLNEFTI
+172 DEKQKQLTEFYI
-184 AMGINDQNI
+184 AMGINDQKI
-193 HYYMDNVTVRYT
+193 HYYMDNVTVRYP

-210 PELPAQGAFYT
+210 PVLPTQGAFYT
-221 GEYRNLFR
+221 DYYPNLFL
-229 EAGYSQ
+229 EAGYTQ
-235 EQVDQRLK
+235 EQVDQRLA
-243 DLWHTYFEGNLD
+243 DLWHTYFEGDLD

-262 VGDDMAYILDTGNDD
+262 VPGDMAYILDTGNND

-292 LNKQEEFNKLWKWAK
+292 LNKKEEFNKLWKWAK

-324 QLNRNGGIMDP
+324 QLNREGGIMDD

-358 DGIYN
+358 EGIYN

-377 KPMEEHPYS
+377 KPMEGHPYS

-401 VPYADAAKYTDPS
+401 VPYAQSALHTDPS

-426 WAKEHNEDFRA
+426 WAKEHNDDFRA
-437 FAAKSRKMFP
+437 FAAKSREMFP
-447 EFAHETTGLM
+447 KFAHETTGLM
-457 PDYANYDG
+457 PDYAYYDG

-490 FSWFRPEGVDY
+490 FSWFRPEGVKY
-501 TALVNRQHNFL
+501 TDLVNRQHNFL

-544 ACNATGALASNQK
+544 ACNATGALASNQM

-568 TAIPKGKFRYYDGL
+568 TAIPTGQFRYYDGL

-622 RLGDNAG
+622 RLGGNAG

>member
-13 NLNNTVMKKLLST
+13 NLNNTAMKKLLST
-26 MFLIVLSCFYAFSA
+26 MFLIVSSCFYAFSA
-40 EVTEDF
+40 EVTEGF
-46 EKYNID
+46 EAYDIGTN
-52 KTFNMNNTGGG
+52 FEMNNAGGG
-63 TATVKSNPYG
+63 TATVAYNPSG
-73 GGNVLYV
+73 SGKVLFLQ
-80 KNYNWNTVPA
+80 NSNWNTVPV

-111 YIPSDNI
+111 YIPSDNS
-118 DTPTDKPNYKQRH
+118 DYYANYKERH
-131 VYLNGTLVYKDK
+131 VYLNGRLVYEDVKDDGA
-143 EADGKDAYPMLGEMN
+143 ADHPKLGEKD
-158 SWAGQTISISQLNL
+158 SWAGQTISISQFDLT
-172 DDEQKQLNEFTI
+172 DDEQQLTEFTI
-184 AMGINDQNI
+184 AMGINDLTL

-221 GEYRNLFR
+221 GEYRNLFL
-229 EAGYSQ
+229 EAGYT
-235 EQVDQRLK
+235 EAQVNQRLE
-243 DLWHTYFEGNLD
+243 DLWHTYFEGDLD

-262 VGDDMAYILDTGNDD
+262 VGDDMAYIPDVNNND

-292 LNKQEEFNKLWKWAK
+292 LNKQKEFNKLWKWAK
-307 TNMQHKSGDPR
+307 TNMQHKSGAR
-318 EGCFAW
+318 EGYFAW
-324 QLNRNGGIMDP
+324 KLNRNGGIMDD

-358 DGIYN
+358 GEGMYN

-377 KPMEEHPYS
+377 KSMES
-386 GITNLFDMTEKQITF
+386 ITNLFDMTEKQITF
-401 VPYADAAKYTDPS
+401 VPFADAAKFTDPS
-414 YHLPAFYELWAM
+414 YHLPAFYELWAR
-426 WAKEHNEDFRA
+426 WAKEHKQDFLD
-437 FAAKSRKMFP
+437 FAAKSREMFP
-447 EFAHETTGLM
+447 KFANEKTGLM

-465 SPHEHHEHKDFRY
+465 SPHEDNGHQDFRF

-519 PNYYSVYTLDG
+519 PNYHNVYTLDG
-530 QQIYGKQDHSPGLV
+530 QQIGSNTEHSPGLV

-568 TAIPKGKFRYYDGL
+568 TAIPTGKFRYYDGL

-594 FKIWKPK
+594 FRIWKPK

-622 RLGDNAG
+622 RLGGNAG

>member
-13 NLNNTVMKKLLST
+13 NLNNTAMKQLLST

-46 EKYNID
+46 ETLG
-52 KTFNMNNTGGG
+52 KTFEMNNPEGG
-63 TATVKSNPYG
+63 TATVANNPSG
-73 GGNVLYV
+73 SGKVLFLQ
-80 KNYNWNTVPA
+80 NSDWNTVPE
-90 FHFTLPE
+90 FHFTLPD

-118 DTPTDKPNYKQRH
+118 DTPNDRANYKQRH
-131 VYLNGTLVYKDK
+131 VYLNGRLVYKDV
-143 EADGKDAYPMLGEMN
+143 DNTGKDVYPELGEMN
-158 SWAGQTISISQLNL
+158 SWAGQTISISQFDLTN
-172 DDEQKQLNEFTI
+172 DERQLKTFTI
-184 AMGINDQNI
+184 AMGINDQKI

-210 PELPAQGAFYT
+210 PGLPTEGAFYT
-221 GEYRNLFR
+221 GIYRNLFL
-229 EAGYSQ
+229 EAGYTQ
-235 EQVDQRLK
+235 AQVDQRLA
-243 DLWHTYFEGNLD
+243 DLWYTYFESNDD

-262 VGDDMAYILDTGNDD
+262 VGDDMAYIPDVNNND

-292 LNKQEEFNKLWKWAK
+292 LDKKKEFNKLWKWAK
-307 TNMQHKSGDPR
+307 TNMQHKSGAR
-318 EGCFAW
+318 EGYFAW
-324 QLNRNGGIMDP
+324 RLNREGGIMDD

-358 DGIYN
+358 GEGMYN

-377 KPMEEHPYS
+377 KSMES
-386 GITNLFDMTEKQITF
+386 ITNLFDMTAKQITF
-401 VPYADAAKYTDPS
+401 VPYAQSALHTDPS

-426 WAKEHNEDFRA
+426 WAKEHNDDFRA
-437 FAAKSRKMFP
+437 FAAKSREMFP
-447 EFAHETTGLM
+447 KFAHEKTGLM

-465 SPHEHHEHKDFRY
+465 SPRQGEHQDFLY

-490 FSWFRPEGVDY
+490 FSWFRPAGVDY
-501 TALVNRQHNFL
+501 TALVNRQHNFF
-512 ATVNGGV
+512 ASKGGV
-519 PNYYSVYTLDG
+519 PNYHNRYTLDG
-530 QQIYGKQDHSPGLV
+530 QQIGSNTEHSPGLV
-544 ACNATGALASNQK
+544 ACNATGALASNQM

-568 TAIPKGKFRYYDGL
+568 TAIPTGKFRYYDGL

-594 FKIWKPK
+594 FKIWKPQN
-601 TGTGIT
+601 GTGIT

-622 RLGDNAG
+622 RLGGNAG

>member
-1 MVFKRNTISLQR
+1 
-13 NLNNTVMKKLLST
+13 

-46 EKYNID
+46 ETG
-52 KTFNMNNTGGG
+52 KTFEMNNPEGG
-63 TATVKSNPYG
+63 TATVEANPSG
-73 GGNVLYV
+73 GGKVLFLQ
-80 KNYNWNTVPA
+80 NSDWNTVPE

-97 GKTLGDCTSVSFSI
+97 GKKLGDCTSVSFSI

-118 DTPTDKPNYKQRH
+118 DTPTDRANYKQMH
-131 VYLNGTLVYKDK
+131 VYLNGKLVYKDLK
-143 EADGKDAYPMLGEMN
+143 ADGTDDYPYLGELN
-158 SWAGQTISISQLNL
+158 SWAGQTISILQFKLTP
-172 DDEQKQLNEFTI
+172 EQKQLTEFTI
-184 AMGINDQNI
+184 AMGINDQKI
-193 HYYMDNVTVRYT
+193 HYYMDNVTVRYP
-205 FNTAE
+205 FNTA
-210 PELPAQGAFYT
+210 PPVLPTQGAYYT
-221 GEYRNLFR
+221 GEYRNLFLD
-229 EAGYSQ
+229 AGYT
-235 EQVDQRLK
+235 EAQVNQRLA

-255 NERLYYE
+255 NERLFYE
-262 VGDDMAYILDTGNDD
+262 VGDDMAYIPDVEHDD

-292 LNKQEEFNKLWKWAK
+292 LNKQKEFNKLWKWAK
-307 TNMQHKSGDPR
+307 TYMQHKQRGDER
-318 EGCFAW
+318 EGYFAW
-324 QLNRNGGIMDP
+324 QLNRDGSIKDG

-358 DGIYN
+358 GEGIYN

-377 KPMEEHPYS
+377 KPMKAHSDY
-386 GITNLFDMTEKQITF
+386 TNLFDMTEKQITF
-401 VPYADAAKYTDPS
+401 VPYNRSALHTDPS
-414 YHLPAFYELWAM
+414 YHLPAFYELWAR
-426 WAKEHNEDFRA
+426 WAKEHNKDFLD
-437 FAAKSRKMFP
+437 FAAKSREMFP
-447 EFAHETTGLM
+447 RFANEKTGLM
-457 PDYANYDG
+457 PDYAYYDG
-465 SPHEHHEHKDFRY
+465 RPHEHHEHKDFRY

-544 ACNATGALASNQK
+544 ACNATGALASNQM

-568 TAIPKGKFRYYDGL
+568 TAIPTGQYRYYDGL

-622 RLGDNAG
+622 RLGGNAG

>member
-1 MVFKRNTISLQR
+1 
-13 NLNNTVMKKLLST
+13 

-46 EKYNID
+46 ETCKID
-52 KTFNMNNTGGG
+52 ETFKMNNAGGG

-80 KNYNWNTVPA
+80 VNSDWNTVPE
-90 FHFTLPE
+90 FHFKLPK
-97 GKTLGDCTSVSFSI
+97 GKKLGDCTSVSFSI
-111 YIPSDNI
+111 YIPSDNSG
-118 DTPTDKPNYKQRH
+118 DYVNHKQRH
-131 VYLNGTLVYKDK
+131 VYLNGRLVYKDVK
-143 EADGKDAYPMLGEMN
+143 ADGTDDYPKLGEMN

-172 DDEQKQLNEFTI
+172 TDDERQLTEFDI
-184 AMGINDQNI
+184 AMGINDLTL
-193 HYYMDNVTVRYT
+193 HYYMDNVTVKYP

-210 PELPAQGAFYT
+210 PVLPTQGAYYT
-221 GEYRNLFR
+221 GEYRNLFL

-235 EQVDQRLK
+235 AQIDRRLE
-243 DLWHTYFEGNLD
+243 DLWHTYFEGDEN

-262 VGDDMAYILDTGNDD
+262 VGDDMAYILDVNNND
-277 VRSEGMSYGMMLCVQ
+277 VRSEGMSYGMMICVQ
-292 LNKQEEFNKLWKWAK
+292 LDKQEQFNKLWKWAK
-307 TNMQHKSGDPR
+307 TYMQHKPGDAR
-318 EGCFAW
+318 EGYFAW
-324 QLNRNGGIMDP
+324 KLNSNGSIMDG

-358 DGIYN
+358 EGIYN
-363 YEAEADYIIKNCFN
+363 YEAEANYIIKNCFN
-377 KPMEEHPYS
+377 KPMEGYPYS
-386 GITNLFDMTEKQITF
+386 GYTNLFDMTEKQITF
-401 VPYADAAKYTDPS
+401 VPYASAATFTDPS
-414 YHLPAFYELWAM
+414 YHLPAFYELWAK
-426 WAKEHNEDFRA
+426 WGAKEHKEDFLA
-437 FAAKSRKMFP
+437 FAAKSREMFP
-447 EFAHETTGLM
+447 KFANEKTGLM

-465 SPHEHHEHKDFRY
+465 TPHMGDGDHSDFLY

-490 FSWFRPEGVDY
+490 FSWFQPEGVEY
-501 TALVNRQHNFL
+501 TDLVNRQHNFF
-512 ATVNGGV
+512 ATVEEGGV
-519 PNYYSVYTLDG
+519 PNYHSVYTLDG
-530 QQIYGKQDHSPGLV
+530 QPKNGNTDHSPGLV

-568 TAIPKGKFRYYDGL
+568 TAIPTGKFRYYDGL

-594 FKIWKPK
+594 FRIWPPK

-622 RLGDNAG
+622 RLGGNAG

>member
-1 MVFKRNTISLQR
+1 MQR

-40 EVTEDF
+40 EVTEGF
-46 EKYNID
+46 ETYNID
-52 KTFNMNNTGGG
+52 KTFEMNNAGGG
-63 TATVKSNPYG
+63 TATVANNPSG
-73 GGNVLYV
+73 SGNVLYV
-80 KNYNWNTVPA
+80 ENYDWNTVPK
-90 FHFTLPE
+90 FRFKLPK
-97 GKTLGDCTSVSFSI
+97 GKTLGDCTSISFSI
-111 YIPSDNI
+111 YIPSDNSG
-118 DTPTDKPNYKQRH
+118 DYVNYKQRH
-131 VYLNGTLVYKDK
+131 VYLGERLVYKDVK
-143 EADGKDAYPMLGEMN
+143 ADGTTDDFPKLGEMN

-184 AMGINDQNI
+184 AMGINDQKI

-221 GEYRNLFR
+221 DDYRNLFR
-229 EAGYSQ
+229 EAGYTK
-235 EQVDQRLK
+235 EQVNQRLE
-243 DLWHTYFEGNLD
+243 DLWHTYFEGNLE

-292 LNKQEEFNKLWKWAK
+292 LNKRNEFNKLWKWAK
-307 TNMQHKSGDPR
+307 TKMQHQSGER
-318 EGCFAW
+318 EGYFAW
-324 QLNRNGGIMDP
+324 QLNSDGSIRDH

-358 DGIYN
+358 GDGIYN

-377 KPMEEHPYS
+377 KPMEEYPYS

-401 VPYADAAKYTDPS
+401 VPYASAATFTDPS

-426 WAKEHNEDFRA
+426 WAKEHNQDFLD
-437 FAAKSRKMFP
+437 FAAKSREMFP
-447 EFAHETTGLM
+447 KFANEKTGLM

-465 SPHEHHEHKDFRY
+465 SPHMGDGDHHDFRY

-490 FSWFRPEGVDY
+490 FSWFRPEGVDVDY
-501 TALVNRQHNFL
+501 TALVNRQHNFF
-512 ATVNGGV
+512 ASKGGV
-519 PNYYSVYTLDG
+519 PNYQNLYTLDG
-530 QQIYGKQDHSPGLV
+530 QLINGNTAHSPGLV
-544 ACNATGALASNQK
+544 ACNAAGALASNQM

-568 TAIPKGKFRYYDGL
+568 TAIPTGKYRYYDGL

-594 FKIWKPK
+594 FKIWKPN

-622 RLGDNAG
+622 RLGGNAG

-657 ALPRGIYAISI
+657 SLPRGIYAISI

>member
-1 MVFKRNTISLQR
+1 
-13 NLNNTVMKKLLST
+13 

-46 EKYNID
+46 EAYNIG
-52 KTFNMNNTGGG
+52 KTFEMNNAGGG
-63 TATVKSNPYG
+63 TATVAANPSG
-73 GGNVLYV
+73 GGKVLFLQ
-80 KNYNWNTVPA
+80 NYDWNTVPA
-90 FHFTLPE
+90 FHFKLPE

-111 YIPSDNI
+111 YIPSDNSG
-118 DTPTDKPNYKQRH
+118 DHVNYKQRH
-131 VYLNGTLVYKDK
+131 VYLNGTLVYKDV
-143 EADGKDAYPMLGEMN
+143 DNNGKDVYPMLGEMN
-158 SWAGQTISISQLNL
+158 SWAGQTISILQFKLSE
-172 DDEQKQLNEFTI
+172 EQKQLKEFTI
-184 AMGINDQNI
+184 AMGINDQKI

-221 GEYRNLFR
+221 GKYRNLFH

-235 EQVDQRLK
+235 EQVDQRLA
-243 DLWHTYFEGNLD
+243 DLWHTYFESNDD

-262 VGDDMAYILDTGNDD
+262 VAGDMAYIPDVNNND

-292 LNKQEEFNKLWKWAK
+292 LNKQEQFNKLWKWAK
-307 TNMQHKSGDPR
+307 TNMQHKSGAR
-318 EGCFAW
+318 EGYFAW
-324 QLNRNGGIMDP
+324 QLNREGGIMDD

-358 DGIYN
+358 GDGIYN
-363 YEAEADYIIKNCFN
+363 YEAEANYIIKNCFN
-377 KPMEEHPYS
+377 KSMES
-386 GITNLFDMTEKQITF
+386 ITNLFDMTAKQITF
-401 VPYADAAKYTDPS
+401 VPYAQSALHTDPS

-426 WAKEHNEDFRA
+426 WAKEHNDDFRA
-437 FAAKSRKMFP
+437 FAAKSREMFP
-447 EFAHETTGLM
+447 KFAHEKTGLM

-465 SPHEHHEHKDFRY
+465 SPRQGEHQDFLY

-490 FSWFRPEGVDY
+490 FSWFQPEGVDY
-501 TALVNRQHNFL
+501 TALVNRQHNFF
-512 ATVNGGV
+512 ASKGGV
-519 PNYYSVYTLDG
+519 PNYHNRYTLDG
-530 QQIYGKQDHSPGLV
+530 QQIGSNTEHSPGLV
-544 ACNATGALASNQK
+544 ACNATGALASNQM

-568 TAIPKGKFRYYDGL
+568 TPIPTGRYRYYDGL

-594 FKIWKPK
+594 FRIWKPK

-622 RLGDNAG
+622 RLDGNAC

-634 VSLGGG
+634 VNLGGG

>member
-13 NLNNTVMKKLLST
+13 NLNNTAMKQLLST

-40 EVTEDF
+40 EVTENF
-46 EKYNID
+46 ETYKIG
-52 KTFNMNNTGGG
+52 KTFEMNNAGGG
-63 TATVKSNPYG
+63 TATVENNPSG
-73 GGNVLYV
+73 SGKVLFLQ
-80 KNYNWNTVPA
+80 NSDWNTVPE
-90 FHFTLPE
+90 FHFTLPD
-97 GKTLGDCTSVSFSI
+97 GMTLGDCPSVSFSI
-111 YIPSDNI
+111 FIPSDNS
-118 DTPTDKPNYKQRH
+118 DGEGLANWKQRH
-131 VYLNGTLVYKDK
+131 VYLNGRLVYKDVK
-143 EADGKDAYPMLGEMN
+143 ADGTTDDYRELGKKD
-158 SWAGQTISISQLNL
+158 SWAGQTISISQFKLT
-172 DDEQKQLNEFTI
+172 DEERQLTEFTI
-184 AMGINDQNI
+184 AMGINDHQI
-193 HYYMDNVTVRYT
+193 HYYMDNVTVRYP
-205 FNTAE
+205 FNTA
-210 PELPAQGAFYT
+210 PPALPTQGAFYT
-221 GEYRNLFR
+221 GKYRNLFH
-229 EAGYSQ
+229 EAGYT
-235 EQVDQRLK
+235 EAQVNQRLE
-243 DLWHTYFEGNLD
+243 DLWHTYFEGDLD

-262 VGDDMAYILDTGNDD
+262 VRDDMAYILDVEYND

-307 TNMQHKSGDPR
+307 TYMQHKPGDER
-318 EGCFAW
+318 EGYFSW
-324 QLNRNGGIMDP
+324 QLNPDGTLKDDKP
-335 NTASDGEEY
+335 ASDGEEY

-358 DGIYN
+358 GDGIYD

-377 KPMEEHPYS
+377 KPMKAHSPY
-386 GITNLFDMTEKQITF
+386 TNLFDMTEKQITF
-401 VPYADAAKYTDPS
+401 QPYAGSATFTDPS
-414 YHLPAFYELWAM
+414 YHLPAFYELWGR
-426 WAKEHNEDFRA
+426 WAKEHKQDFLD
-437 FAAKSRKMFP
+437 FAAKSREMFP
-447 EFAHETTGLM
+447 KFANEKTGFM
-457 PDYANYDG
+457 PDYAEYNG
-465 SPHEHHEHKDFRY
+465 SPRKNSGHEDFLY

-501 TALVNRQHNFL
+501 TDLVNRQHNFL
-512 ATVNGGV
+512 AKVNGGV

-530 QQIYGKQDHSPGLV
+530 QQKNNNTDHSPGLV

-568 TAIPKGKFRYYDGL
+568 TAIPTGKYRYYDGL

-622 RLGDNAG
+622 RLGGNAG

>member
-1 MVFKRNTISLQR
+1 
-13 NLNNTVMKKLLST
+13 MKQLLST
-26 MFLIVLSCFYAFSA
+26 MFFIVLSCFYAFSA
-40 EVTEDF
+40 EVTEGF
-46 EKYNID
+46 ETYNIG
-52 KTFNMNNTGGG
+52 KTFEMNNAGGG
-63 TATVKSNPYG
+63 TATVAYNPSG
-73 GGNVLYV
+73 SGKVLFLQ
-80 KNYNWNTVPA
+80 NSDWNTVPV

-111 YIPSDNI
+111 YIPSNNSDGNA
-118 DTPTDKPNYKQRH
+118 NYKQRH
-131 VYLNGTLVYKDK
+131 VYLNGRQVYKDVK
-143 EADGKDAYPMLGEMN
+143 ADGTDDYPKLGEKD
-158 SWAGQTISISQLNL
+158 SWAGQTISISQFDLTE
-172 DDEQKQLNEFTI
+172 DERQLTKFTI
-184 AMGINDQNI
+184 AMGINDQHI

-210 PELPAQGAFYT
+210 PELPTEGAFYT
-221 GEYRNLFR
+221 GIYRNLFL
-229 EAGYSQ
+229 EAGYTQ
-235 EQVDQRLK
+235 AQVDQRLA
-243 DLWHTYFEGNLD
+243 DLWHTYFESDDD

-262 VGDDMAYILDTGNDD
+262 VGDDMAYIPDVNNND

-292 LNKQEEFNKLWKWAK
+292 LNKQEQFNKLWKWAK
-307 TNMQHKSGDPR
+307 TYMQHKQRGDER
-318 EGCFAW
+318 EGYFAW
-324 QLNRNGGIMDP
+324 KLNRNGGIMDDNP
-335 NTASDGEEY
+335 ASDGEEY

-358 DGIYN
+358 GDGIYN
-363 YEAEADYIIKNCFN
+363 YEAEANYIIKNCFN
-377 KPMEEHPYS
+377 KPMEG

-401 VPYADAAKYTDPS
+401 VPYASAATFTDPS

-426 WAKEHNEDFRA
+426 WAKEHNDDFRA
-437 FAAKSRKMFP
+437 FAAKSREMFP
-447 EFAHETTGLM
+447 KFAHETTGLM

-465 SPHEHHEHKDFRY
+465 TPHEDNGHQDFRF

-490 FSWFRPEGVDY
+490 FSWFRPAGVDY
-501 TALVNRQHNFL
+501 TDLVNRQHNFF
-512 ATVNGGV
+512 ASKGGV
-519 PNYYSVYTLDG
+519 PNYHNVYTLDG
-530 QQIYGKQDHSPGLV
+530 QPIGSNTEHSPGLV

-568 TAIPKGKFRYYDGL
+568 TAIPTGKYRYYDGL

-622 RLGDNAG
+622 RLDGNAG

-634 VSLGGG
+634 VNLGGG

>member
-1 MVFKRNTISLQR
+1 
-13 NLNNTVMKKLLST
+13 MKQLLST

-46 EKYNID
+46 EAYKIG
-52 KTFNMNNTGGG
+52 KTFEMNNPGSG
-63 TATVKSNPYG
+63 TATVEANPSG
-73 GGNVLYV
+73 GGKVLSLR
-80 KNYNWNTVPA
+80 NSDWNTVPK
-90 FHFTLPE
+90 FHFKLPE

-111 YIPSDNI
+111 YIPSDNS
-118 DTPTDKPNYKQRH
+118 DYYANYKEMH
-131 VYLNGTLVYKDK
+131 VYLNGRLVYEDVKDDSA
-143 EADGKDAYPMLGEMN
+143 ADHPKLGEKD
-158 SWAGQTISISQLNL
+158 SWAVQTISISKFDLT
-172 DDEQKQLNEFTI
+172 DDERKLTKFTI
-184 AMGINDQNI
+184 AMGINDQQI
-193 HYYMDNVTVRYT
+193 HYYMDNVTVKYP
-205 FNTAE
+205 FNTAQ
-210 PELPAQGAFYT
+210 PVLPTQGAYYT
-221 GEYRNLFR
+221 DQYRNLFS
-229 EAGYSQ
+229 EAGYT
-235 EQVDQRLK
+235 EAQVKQRLD
-243 DLWHTYFEGNLD
+243 DLWHTYFESNDD

-262 VGDDMAYILDTGNDD
+262 VGDDMAYIPDTGNDD

-292 LNKQEEFNKLWKWAK
+292 LDKKKEFNKLWKWAK

-324 QLNRNGGIMDP
+324 QLNRDGSIKDH

-358 DGIYN
+358 GDGIYN

-401 VPYADAAKYTDPS
+401 VPYAQSALHTDPS

-426 WAKEHNEDFRA
+426 WAKEHNDDFRA
-437 FAAKSRKMFP
+437 FAAKSREMFP
-447 EFAHETTGLM
+447 KFAHGTTGLM

-465 SPHEHHEHKDFRY
+465 SPRQGDHQDFLY

-512 ATVNGGV
+512 ASKGGV
-519 PNYYSVYTLDG
+519 PNYPSIYTLDG
-530 QQIYGKQDHSPGLV
+530 QPKNGNTDHSPGLV
-544 ACNATGALASNQK
+544 ACNATGALASNQM

-568 TAIPKGKFRYYDGL
+568 TAIPTGRYRYYDGL

-622 RLGDNAG
+622 RLGGNAG

>member
-1 MVFKRNTISLQR
+1 
-13 NLNNTVMKKLLST
+13 MKQLLST

-46 EKYNID
+46 EAYKIG
-52 KTFNMNNTGGG
+52 KTFEMNNPGSG
-63 TATVKSNPYG
+63 TATVEANPSG
-73 GGNVLYV
+73 GGKVLFLQ
-80 KNYNWNTVPA
+80 NSGWNTVPE
-90 FHFTLPE
+90 FHFTLPD

-118 DTPTDKPNYKQRH
+118 DTPNDRANYKQRH
-131 VYLNGTLVYKDK
+131 VYLNGRLVYKDV
-143 EADGKDAYPMLGEMN
+143 DNNGKDVYPELGEMN
-158 SWAGQTISISQLNL
+158 SWAGQTISISQFNL
-172 DDEQKQLNEFTI
+172 TEDERQLKTFTI
-184 AMGINDQNI
+184 AMGINDQKI
-193 HYYMDNVTVRYT
+193 HYYMDNVTVRYP
-205 FNTAE
+205 FNTA
-210 PELPAQGAFYT
+210 PPVLPTQGAFYT
-221 GEYRNLFR
+221 DQYPNLFL
-229 EAGYSQ
+229 EAGYTK
-235 EQVDQRLK
+235 EQVNQRLE
-243 DLWHTYFEGNLD
+243 DLWHTYFEGD
-255 NERLYYE
+255 ESTERLYYP
-262 VGDDMAYILDTGNDD
+262 VGDDMAYILDVEYND

-292 LNKQEEFNKLWKWAK
+292 LDKQKEFNKLWNWAK
-307 TNMQHKSGDPR
+307 TNMQHKQRGDDR
-318 EGCFAW
+318 EGYFAW
-324 QLNRNGGIMDP
+324 QLNPDGSIKDDKP
-335 NTASDGEEY
+335 ASDGEEY

-358 DGIYN
+358 GDGIYD

-377 KPMEEHPYS
+377 KPMKAHSSY
-386 GITNLFDMTEKQITF
+386 TNLFDMTEKQITF
-401 VPYADAAKYTDPS
+401 QPYAGSATFTDPS
-414 YHLPAFYELWAM
+414 YHLPAFYELWGR
-426 WAKEHNEDFRA
+426 WAKEHKQDFLD
-437 FAAKSRKMFP
+437 FAAKSREMFP
-447 EFAHETTGLM
+447 KFANEKTGFM
-457 PDYANYDG
+457 PDYAEYNG
-465 SPHEHHEHKDFRY
+465 SPRKNSGHEDFLY

-501 TALVNRQHNFL
+501 TDLVNRQHNFL
-512 ATVNGGV
+512 AKVNGGV

-530 QQIYGKQDHSPGLV
+530 QEKNGNKDHSPGLV
-544 ACNATGALASNQK
+544 ACNATGALASNQM

-568 TAIPKGKFRYYDGL
+568 TAIPTGKYRYYDGL

-622 RLGDNAG
+622 RLGGNAG

>member
-1 MVFKRNTISLQR
+1 
-13 NLNNTVMKKLLST
+13 
-26 MFLIVLSCFYAFSA
+26 MFFIVLSCFYAFSA
-40 EVTEDF
+40 EVTEGF
-46 EKYNID
+46 ETYKIG
-52 KTFNMNNTGGG
+52 KTFEMNNPGKG
-63 TATVKSNPYG
+63 TATVANNPSG
-73 GGNVLYV
+73 SGNVLYV
-80 KNYNWNTVPA
+80 ENSDWNTVPV

-111 YIPSDNI
+111 YIPSDNS
-118 DTPTDKPNYKQRH
+118 DYYANCKQRH
-131 VYLNGTLVYKDK
+131 VYLNGRQVYKDVNDK
-143 EADGKDAYPMLGEMN
+143 GEEAYPTLGEKD

-172 DDEQKQLNEFTI
+172 TEDERQLRKFTI
-184 AMGINDQNI
+184 AMGINDHQI

-210 PELPAQGAFYT
+210 PVLPTQGAFDT
-221 GEYRNLFR
+221 GRYRNLFL
-229 EAGYSQ
+229 EAGYT
-235 EQVDQRLK
+235 EAQVNQRLE
-243 DLWHTYFEGNLD
+243 DLWHTYFEGNES

-262 VGDDMAYILDTGNDD
+262 VPGDMAYIFDTGNDD

-292 LNKQEEFNKLWKWAK
+292 LNKQEQFNKLWKWAK
-307 TNMQHKSGDPR
+307 TNMQHKSGER
-318 EGCFAW
+318 EGYFAW
-324 QLNRNGGIMDP
+324 QLNREGGIMDD

-358 DGIYN
+358 GEGIYN

-377 KPMEEHPYS
+377 KPMKAHS
-386 GITNLFDMTEKQITF
+386 DITNLFDMTEKQITF
-401 VPYADAAKYTDPS
+401 VPFNQSALHTDPS
-414 YHLPAFYELWAM
+414 YHLPAFYELWAR
-426 WAKEHNEDFRA
+426 WAKEHNQDFRD
-437 FAAKSRKMFP
+437 FAAKSREMFP
-447 EFAHETTGLM
+447 KFANGETGLM
-457 PDYANYDG
+457 PDYAYYDG
-465 SPHEHHEHKDFRY
+465 RPHEHHEHKDFRY

-568 TAIPKGKFRYYDGL
+568 TAIPTGKFRYYDGL

-587 FLHVSGN
+587 FLHVSGK
-594 FKIWKPK
+594 FQIWKPK
-601 TGTGIT
+601 NGTGIT

-622 RLGDNAG
+622 RLGGNAG

>member
-1 MVFKRNTISLQR
+1 MVFKRNTISLQC
-13 NLNNTVMKKLLST
+13 NLNNTAMKQLLST

-46 EKYNID
+46 ETLG
-52 KTFNMNNTGGG
+52 KTFEMNNPEGG
-63 TATVKSNPYG
+63 TATVANNPSG
-73 GGNVLYV
+73 SGKVLFLQ
-80 KNYNWNTVPA
+80 NSDWNTVPA
-90 FHFTLPE
+90 FHFKLPE
-97 GKTLGDCTSVSFSI
+97 GKKLGDCTSVSFSI
-111 YIPSDNI
+111 YIPSDNSG
-118 DTPTDKPNYKQRH
+118 DYVNYKQRH
-131 VYLNGTLVYKDK
+131 VYLNGRLVYKDVK
-143 EADGKDAYPMLGEMN
+143 ADGTDDYPKLGEKD
-158 SWAGQTISISQLNL
+158 SWAGQTISISQFDLT
-172 DDEQKQLNEFTI
+172 DDERQLTKFTI
-184 AMGINDQNI
+184 AMGINDQKI
-193 HYYMDNVTVRYT
+193 RYYMDNVTVKYP
-205 FNTAE
+205 FNTAS
-210 PELPAQGAFYT
+210 PVLPARGAFYT
-221 GEYRNLFR
+221 DEYRNLFL
-229 EAGYSQ
+229 EAGYTQ
-235 EQVDQRLK
+235 AQVDQRLA
-243 DLWHTYFEGNLD
+243 DLWRTYFEGDVN

-262 VGDDMAYILDTGNDD
+262 VGDDMAYILDTGNND
-277 VRSEGMSYGMMLCVQ
+277 VRTEGMSYGMMLCVQ
-292 LNKQEEFNKLWKWAK
+292 LNKKEQFDKLWKWAK
-307 TNMQHKSGDPR
+307 TNMQFKPGDER
-318 EGCFAW
+318 EGYFSW
-324 QLNRNGGIMDP
+324 QLNRDGSSKAGTP
-335 NTASDGEEY
+335 ASDGEEY

-358 DGIYN
+358 GDGIYN

-377 KPMEEHPYS
+377 KPMEGYPYS
-386 GITNLFDMTEKQITF
+386 GYTNLFDMTEKQITF
-401 VPYADAAKYTDPS
+401 VPYASAATFTDPS

-426 WAKEHNEDFRA
+426 WAKEHNQDFRD
-437 FAAKSRKMFP
+437 FAAKSREMFP
-447 EFAHETTGLM
+447 KFAHEKTGFM

-465 SPHEHHEHKDFRY
+465 SPHTDDGDHHDFLY

-512 ATVNGGV
+512 ATVKGGV

-530 QQIYGKQDHSPGLV
+530 QQIYGNTDHSPGLV
-544 ACNATGALASNQK
+544 ACNATGALASNQM

-568 TAIPKGKFRYYDGL
+568 TAIPTGKYRYYDGL

-622 RLGDNAG
+622 RLGGNAA

>member
-1 MVFKRNTISLQR
+1 
-13 NLNNTVMKKLLST
+13 

-46 EKYNID
+46 ETG
-52 KTFNMNNTGGG
+52 KTFEMNNPGDG
-63 TATVKSNPYG
+63 TATVVANPSG
-73 GGNVLYV
+73 SGKVLFLQ
-80 KNYNWNTVPA
+80 NSDWNTVPE

-97 GKTLGDCTSVSFSI
+97 GKKLGDCTSVSFSI

-118 DTPTDKPNYKQRH
+118 DTPTDRANYKQMH
-131 VYLNGTLVYKDK
+131 VYLNGKLVYKDLK
-143 EADGKDAYPMLGEMN
+143 ADGTDDYPYLGELN
-158 SWAGQTISISQLNL
+158 SWAVQTISISQLNL
-172 DDEQKQLNEFTI
+172 DDEQKQLTKFDI
-184 AMGINDQNI
+184 AMGINDQKI
-193 HYYMDNVTVRYT
+193 HYYMDNVTVKYP
-205 FNTAE
+205 FNTAK
-210 PELPAQGAFYT
+210 PVLPTEGAFYT
-221 GEYRNLFR
+221 GKYRNLFL
-229 EAGYSQ
+229 EAGYT
-235 EQVDQRLK
+235 EAQVNQRLA
-243 DLWHTYFEGNLD
+243 DLWHTYFEGDED

-262 VGDDMAYILDTGNDD
+262 VPDGMAYILDVHNKD

-292 LNKQEEFNKLWKWAK
+292 LDKQEQFNKLWKWAK
-307 TNMQHKSGDPR
+307 RNMQHKPGDER
-318 EGCFAW
+318 EGYFAW
-324 QLNRNGGIMDP
+324 KLNRDGGIMDG

-358 DGIYN
+358 GEGIYN

-377 KPMEEHPYS
+377 KPMTAVNPYS
-386 GITNLFDMTEKQITF
+386 SYTNLFDMTEKQITF
-401 VPYADAAKYTDPS
+401 VPFASAAKFTDPS

-426 WAKEHNEDFRA
+426 WAKEHNDDFRA
-437 FAAKSRKMFP
+437 FAAKSREMFP
-447 EFAHETTGLM
+447 KFAHGTTGLM

-465 SPHEHHEHKDFRY
+465 SPHTDDGDHAGFLY

-490 FSWFRPEGVDY
+490 FSWFQPGDVDY
-501 TALVNRQHNFL
+501 TDLVNRQHNFF

-519 PNYYSVYTLDG
+519 PNYYSVYELDG
-530 QQIYGKQDHSPGLV
+530 RQKNGNTDHSPGLV
-544 ACNATGALASNQK
+544 ACNATGTLASDQM

-568 TAIPKGKFRYYDGL
+568 TAIPTGEFRYYDGL

-594 FKIWKPK
+594 FKIWKPQ

-622 RLGDNAG
+622 RLDGNAG

-634 VSLGGG
+634 VNLGGG

-657 ALPRGIYAISI
+657 ALPRGIYAVSI

>member
-1 MVFKRNTISLQR
+1 
-13 NLNNTVMKKLLST
+13 MKQLLST

-40 EVTEDF
+40 EVIEGF
-46 EKYNID
+46 EKYEIGE
-52 KTFNMNNTGGG
+52 TFEMNNVGGG
-63 TATVKSNPYG
+63 KATVWANPSG
-73 GGNVLYV
+73 SGKVLFLQ
-80 KNYNWNTVPA
+80 NSEWNTVPV

-172 DDEQKQLNEFTI
+172 DDKQKQLNEFTI
-184 AMGINDQNI
+184 AMGINDQKI
-193 HYYMDNVTVRYT
+193 HYYMDNVTVKYP
-205 FNTAE
+205 FNTAK
-210 PELPAQGAFYT
+210 PVLPTEGAFYT
-221 GEYRNLFR
+221 GKYRNLFQ

-235 EQVDQRLK
+235 EQVDQRLA
-243 DLWHTYFEGNLD
+243 DLWNTYFLGDKD

-262 VGDDMAYILDTGNDD
+262 VDDDMAYILDVNNND
-277 VRSEGMSYGMMLCVQ
+277 VRSEGMSYGMMICVQ

-307 TNMQHKSGDPR
+307 KYMQHKPGDER
-318 EGCFAW
+318 EGYFSW
-324 QLNRNGGIMDP
+324 KLDRYGNRLDP
-335 NTASDGEEY
+335 NPASDGEEY

-358 DGIYN
+358 GDEIYN
-363 YEAEADYIIKNCFN
+363 YEAEANYIIKNCFN
-377 KPMEEHPYS
+377 KPMEG
-386 GITNLFDMTEKQITF
+386 GITNLFDMTAKQITF
-401 VPYADAAKYTDPS
+401 VPYASAAKFTDPS

-426 WAKEHNEDFRA
+426 WAKEHKDDFRA
-437 FAAKSRKMFP
+437 FAAKSREMFP
-447 EFAHETTGLM
+447 KFAHRETGLM
-457 PDYANYDG
+457 PDYADYDG
-465 SPHEHHEHKDFRY
+465 SPHKGDGDHSDFLY

-490 FSWFRPEGVDY
+490 FSWFQPEGVKY
-501 TALVNRQHNFL
+501 TDLVNRQHNFF
-512 ATVNGGV
+512 ATVEGGV
-519 PNYYSVYTLDG
+519 PNYHSVYTLDG
-530 QQIYGKQDHSPGLV
+530 QPKNGNTDHSPGLV
-544 ACNATGALASNQK
+544 ACNATGALASNQM

-568 TAIPKGKFRYYDGL
+568 TAIPTGKYRYYDGL

-594 FKIWKPK
+594 FKIWKPN

-622 RLGDNAG
+622 RLDGNAG

-634 VSLGGG
+634 VNLGGG

>member
-1 MVFKRNTISLQR
+1 
-13 NLNNTVMKKLLST
+13 
-26 MFLIVLSCFYAFSA
+26 MFFIVLSCFYAFSA

-46 EKYNID
+46 EAYNID
-52 KTFNMNNTGGG
+52 KTFEMNNAGGG
-63 TATVKSNPYG
+63 TATVANNPSG
-73 GGNVLYV
+73 SGKVLFLQ
-80 KNYNWNTVPA
+80 NYDWNTVPA
-90 FHFTLPE
+90 FHFKLPE

-111 YIPSDNI
+111 YIPSTNSDGEGLANW
-118 DTPTDKPNYKQRH
+118 KQRH
-131 VYLNGTLVYKDK
+131 VYLNGRLVYKDVK
-143 EADGKDAYPMLGEMN
+143 ADGTDDFLKLGEKD
-158 SWAGQTISISQLNL
+158 SWAGQTISISQFDLTK
-172 DDEQKQLNEFTI
+172 EERQLTEFTI
-184 AMGINDQNI
+184 AMGINDLTL
-193 HYYMDNVTVRYT
+193 HYYMDNVTVRYP

-221 GEYRNLFR
+221 GKYRNLFL
-229 EAGYSQ
+229 EAGYTQ
-235 EQVDQRLK
+235 AQVNRRLD
-243 DLWHTYFEGNLD
+243 DLWHTYFEGDEN

-262 VGDDMAYILDTGNDD
+262 VGNDMAYILDVNNND

-292 LNKQEEFNKLWKWAK
+292 LNKQKEFNKLWKWAK
-307 TNMQHKSGDPR
+307 TNMQHNSGDPR
-318 EGCFAW
+318 EGYFAW
-324 QLNRNGGIMDP
+324 QLNRDGSIKDG

-358 DGIYN
+358 GGGIYN

-377 KPMEEHPYS
+377 KPMEGYPYS
-386 GITNLFDMTEKQITF
+386 GYTNLFDMTEKQITF
-401 VPYADAAKYTDPS
+401 VPYASAATFTDPS

-426 WAKEHNEDFRA
+426 WAKEHNEDFKD
-437 FAAKSRKMFP
+437 FAAKSREMFP
-447 EFAHETTGLM
+447 KFANEETGLM
-457 PDYANYDG
+457 PDYANYNGTPYKGHGD
-465 SPHEHHEHKDFRY
+465 HADFCY

-490 FSWFRPEGVDY
+490 FSWFQPEDVVY
-501 TALVNRQHNFL
+501 TALVNRQHNFF
-512 ATVNGGV
+512 ATVKGGV
-519 PNYYSVYTLDG
+519 PYYYSLYTLDG
-530 QQIYGKQDHSPGLV
+530 QQKNGNTDHSPGLV
-544 ACNATGALASNQK
+544 ACNATGALASDQM

-568 TAIPKGKFRYYDGL
+568 TAIPTGRYRYYDGL

-594 FKIWKPK
+594 FRIWKPN

-622 RLGDNAG
+622 RLDGNAG

-634 VSLGGG
+634 VNLGGG